1 MSSSCWC
8 GSATHASEK
17 TRPRRRRNGRSS
29 DGAGDDPMDNRAPR
43 SLTLLLAALA
53 GAAVLPA
60 EASAARYGSRT
71 LKVGSRGGDVKKLQ
85 RYLGSAGHRVARDGD
100 FGPQTL
106 RALRATESEL
116 ELRADGVATVRE
128 QRAIKLAVND
138 LGPGGAAYVPPPPP
152 EKVVPGAKGSV
163 TSGGLAVPPASG
175 PKVGKQVIAAGN
187 VIAKE
192 PYKWGGGHTRWDDNG
207 YDCSGSVSYAL
218 HGAGLLDSP
227 LVSGD
232 FARWGSKGEGRWI
245 TISAN
250 ADHVY
255 MVVAGIRF
263 DTSARSRT
271 GSRWTIEGRSSA
283 GFAVTHPEGL

>member
-1 MSSSCWC
+1 M
-8 GSATHASEK
+8 ALET
-17 TRPRRRRNGRSS
+17 
-29 DGAGDDPMDNRAPR
+29 DPMHSRALR
-43 SLTLLLAALA
+43 QLTLLLAALA
-53 GAAVLPA
+53 VAVALPA

-71 LKVGSRGGDVKKLQ
+71 LKVGARGGDVKQLQ

-100 FGPQTL
+100 FGPRTL
-106 RALRATESEL
+106 AALRSTESEL

-163 TSGGLAVPPASG
+163 TADGFAVPPASA
-175 PKVGKQVIAAGN
+175 PRVVKRVIAAGN

-192 PYKWGGGHTRWDDNG
+192 PYKWGGGHGRWDDDG

-218 HGAGLLDSP
+218 HGAALLDSP

-232 FARWGSKGEGRWI
+232 FAHWGDRGNGRWI
-245 TISAN
+245 TIYAN

-255 MVVAGIRF
+255 MIVAGIRF

-271 GSRWTIEGRSSA
+271 GSRWTMEDRSSA
-283 GFAVTHPEGL
+283 GFAVTHPDGL